1 MNVNK
6 LFSKFRI
13 GPRLIFLITVQA
25 IILIVIAFTAL
36 AGLTFASRSTDL
48 LNRNVSEGTRLSYL
62 ADTIQGE
69 LLATVH
75 RVNTGAMTWEEG
87 RQNLAFANQQFEQDW
102 RAYTSGLTPDE
113 AEFID
118 DVLAPGLAGVRSS
131 FVELDRLFRSEDR
144 TNLSLFVIND
154 LDELVQPFLNA
165 LLASSAERQL
175 ASEKT
180 FEESLRSNNTF
191 LYASLAVIVVGIVL
205 AGIIGYLI
213 YRSIVDPIERISGTV
228 HSVSEGDYGVRTGL
242 TGDDEF
248 ARLGAA
254 LDELLQDK
262 VTTLVDA
269 EEENERLNDSVLRL
283 LEAVARLSER
293 DLTVTVPVSA
303 DVTGPVA
310 DAINQM
316 AEETGR
322 VLTRVSRIASQVGA
336 SCATVNKKAEI
347 VNATAHAQKSE
358 VERTANELAQA
369 SSALVNI
376 ARVARE
382 CNETA
387 KVTTETTQTAMAT
400 VTGTLDSMNE
410 IRDAIQ
416 ETGKRIKR
424 LGERSQEITAIVDII
439 NTIAERTHVLAL
451 NAGMQAAAAG
461 EAGRGF
467 AVVADEVQRL
477 AESSREATAQ
487 IASLVKNIQVD
498 TNDTIVT
505 MDRTISQVVAGTRM
519 AESAGQQMVESQK
532 TTASLVRSVG
542 EIAASSEQ
550 QARISNELRERASSM
565 LSQTQE
571 TSQELLE
578 QLTQTKNLVQY
589 ARMLVQ
595 SVRVFKLPTQA
606 RT

>member
-1 MNVNK
+1 MNK

-25 IILIVIAFTAL
+25 IILLIIGFTAL
-36 AGLTFASRSTDL
+36 AGLTFASQSTDL
-48 LNRNVSEGTRLSYL
+48 LNRNVTEGTRLSYL

-75 RVNTGAMTWEEG
+75 RVNTGAMTWGEG
-87 RQNLAFANQQFEQDW
+87 RQALEFANRQFEEDW
-102 RAYTSGLTPDE
+102 KTYTAGLTPDE

-118 DVLAPGLAGVRSS
+118 DVLAPGLVGVRSA
-131 FVELDRLFRSEDR
+131 FVELERLFRNEDR

-165 LLASSAERQL
+165 LLASSSERQL
-175 ASEKT
+175 ASEQT
-180 FEESLRSNNTF
+180 FAESLKSNNVF
-191 LYASLAVIVVGIVL
+191 LYASLAVIIVGVVL
-205 AGIIGYLI
+205 AGVIGYLI

-228 HSVSEGDYGVRTGL
+228 HSVAEGDYGVRTGL
-242 TGDDEF
+242 SGSDEF

-269 EEENERLNDSVLRL
+269 EEENERLNESVLRL

-347 VNATAHAQKSE
+347 VNATAHAQKAE
-358 VERTANELAQA
+358 VERTAGELANA
-369 SSALVNI
+369 SNTLVNI
-376 ARVARE
+376 AKVARD

-387 KVTTETTQTAMAT
+387 QLTTETTQTAMAT
-400 VTGTLDSMNE
+400 VTGTLESMNE
-410 IRDAIQ
+410 IREAIQ

-505 MDRTISQVVAGTRM
+505 MDRTISQVVAGSRM
-519 AESAGQQMVESQK
+519 AESAGQQMVASQK
-532 TTASLVRSVG
+532 TTASLVKSVG

-550 QARISNELRERASSM
+550 QARISNELRARASGM

-571 TSQELLE
+571 TSQELVE

-595 SVRVFKLPTQA
+595 SVRVFKLPTEA
-606 RT
+606 RS

>member
-1 MNVNK
+1 MNK

-25 IILIVIAFTAL
+25 IILLIIGFTAL
-36 AGLTFASRSTDL
+36 AGLTYASRSTDL
-48 LNRNVSEGTRLSYL
+48 LNRNVTEGTRLSYL
-62 ADTIQGE
+62 ADTIQGD
-69 LLATVH
+69 LLATVN
-75 RVNTGAMTWEEG
+75 RVSTGALTWEEG
-87 RQNLAFANQQFEQDW
+87 RQNLEYANQQFEEDW
-102 RAYTSGLTPDE
+102 RTYTSSLTPDE

-118 DVLAPGLAGVRSS
+118 DVLAPGLAGVRSA
-131 FVELDRLFRSEDR
+131 FVELQRLFKTENR
-144 TNLSLFVIND
+144 TNLSLFVLND
-154 LDELVQPFLNA
+154 LDQLVNPFLNA
-165 LLASSAERQL
+165 LLASSSERQL
-175 ASEKT
+175 ASQKT
-180 FEESLRSNNTF
+180 FAESLKSNNTF
-191 LYASLAVIVVGIVL
+191 LYASLAVIVIGVIL
-205 AGIIGYLI
+205 AGVIGYLI
-213 YRSIVDPIERISGTV
+213 YRSIVEPIERISDTV
-228 HSVSEGDYGVRTGL
+228 HSVAEGDYGVRTGL
-242 TGDDEF
+242 NGSDEF

-269 EEENERLNDSVLRL
+269 EEENERLNESVLRL

-347 VNATAHAQKSE
+347 VNATANAQKAE
-358 VERTANELAQA
+358 VERTANELAGA
-369 SSALVNI
+369 SNTLVNI
-376 ARVARE
+376 AKVARA
-382 CNETA
+382 CNESA
-387 KVTTETTQTAMAT
+387 QLTTETTQTAMAT
-400 VTGTLDSMNE
+400 VTGTLESMNE
-410 IRDAIQ
+410 IREAIQ

-505 MDRTISQVVAGTRM
+505 MDRTISQVVAGSRM
-519 AESAGQQMVESQK
+519 AESAGQQMIASQK

-571 TSQELLE
+571 TSKELME

-595 SVRVFKLPTQA
+595 SVRVFKLPTEA
-606 RT
+606 RN

>member
-1 MNVNK
+1 VNK

-25 IILIVIAFTAL
+25 IILLIIGFTAL
-36 AGLTFASRSTDL
+36 AGLTYASRSTDL
-48 LNRNVSEGTRLSYL
+48 LNRNVTEGTRLSYL

-69 LLATVH
+69 LLATVN
-75 RVNTGAMTWEEG
+75 RVNTGAMIWEEG
-87 RQNLAFANQQFEQDW
+87 RQNLAFANQQFEDDW
-102 RAYTSGLTPDE
+102 RTYTAALTPDE
-113 AEFID
+113 TEFIN
-118 DVLAPGLAGVRSS
+118 DVLAPGLAGVRSA
-131 FVELDRLFRSEDR
+131 FVELERLLRSENR

-165 LLASSAERQL
+165 LLASSSERQL
-175 ASEKT
+175 ASEET
-180 FEESLRSNNTF
+180 FAESLKSNNTF
-191 LYASLAVIVVGIVL
+191 LYASLAVIVFGVIM
-205 AGIIGYLI
+205 AGLIGYLI
-213 YRSIVDPIERISGTV
+213 YRSIVDPIERISNTV

-242 TGDDEF
+242 SGSDEF
-248 ARLGAA
+248 ARLGTA

-269 EEENERLNDSVLRL
+269 EEENERLNESVLRL

-347 VNATAHAQKSE
+347 VNATAHAQKTE
-358 VERTANELAQA
+358 VERTASELADA
-369 SSALVNI
+369 SNTLVNI
-376 ARVARE
+376 AKVARS
-382 CNETA
+382 CNESA
-387 KVTTETTQTAMAT
+387 QLTTETTQTAMST
-400 VTGTLDSMNE
+400 VTGTLESMNE
-410 IRDAIQ
+410 IREAIQ

-505 MDRTISQVVAGTRM
+505 MDRTISQVVAGSRM
-519 AESAGQQMVESQK
+519 AESAGQQMIASQK
-532 TTASLVRSVG
+532 NTANLVRSVG

-550 QARISNELRERASSM
+550 QARISNELRQRASSM

-571 TSQELLE
+571 TSKELVE

-606 RT
+606 RG

>member
-1 MNVNK
+1 MNK

-25 IILIVIAFTAL
+25 IILLVIGFTAL

-48 LNRNVSEGTRLSYL
+48 LNQNVTEGTRLSYL
-62 ADTIQGE
+62 ADTIQSE

-75 RVNTGAMTWEEG
+75 RVNTGAMIWDEG
-87 RQNLAFANQQFEQDW
+87 RQNLAFANQQFEDDW
-102 RAYTSGLTPDE
+102 KTYTAALSPDE
-113 AEFID
+113 AEFIE
-118 DVLAPGLAGVRSS
+118 DVLTPGLIGVRSS
-131 FVELDRLFRSEDR
+131 FVELDRLFRSENR

-165 LLASSAERQL
+165 LLASSSERQL
-175 ASEKT
+175 ASEQT
-180 FEESLRSNNTF
+180 FAESLRTNNAF
-191 LYASLAVIVVGIVL
+191 LYASLAVIVIGVAL
-205 AGIIGYLI
+205 AGVIGYLI
-213 YRSIVDPIERISGTV
+213 YRSIVDPIARISDTV
-228 HSVSEGDYGVRTGL
+228 HSVSEGDFGVRTGL
-242 TGDDEF
+242 TGSDEF
-248 ARLGAA
+248 AHLGMA

-269 EEENERLNDSVLRL
+269 EEENERLNESVLRL

-347 VNATAHAQKSE
+347 VNATAQAQHIE
-358 VERTANELAQA
+358 VERTASELAGA
-369 SSALVNI
+369 SNALVNI
-376 ARVARE
+376 AKVARA
-382 CNETA
+382 CNESA
-387 KVTTETTQTAMAT
+387 QLTTETTQSAMAT
-400 VTGTLDSMNE
+400 VTGTVESMNE
-410 IRDAIQ
+410 IREAIQ

-505 MDRTISQVVAGTRM
+505 MDRTISQVVAGSRM
-519 AESAGQQMVESQK
+519 AESAGQQMIASQK

-542 EIAASSEQ
+542 DIAASSEQ
-550 QARISNELRERASSM
+550 QARISNELRRRASSM
-565 LSQTQE
+565 LLQTQE
-571 TSQELLE
+571 TSKELVE

-595 SVRVFKLPTQA
+595 SVRVFKLPTEA
-606 RT
+606 RG

>member
-1 MNVNK
+1 MNK

-25 IILIVIAFTAL
+25 IILLIIGFTAL
-36 AGLTFASRSTDL
+36 AGLTYASRSTDL
-48 LNRNVSEGTRLSYL
+48 LNRNVKEGTRLSYM
-62 ADTIQGE
+62 ADTIQGD
-69 LLATVH
+69 LLGTVN
-75 RVNTGAMTWEEG
+75 RVSTGALTWEEG
-87 RQNLAFANQQFEQDW
+87 RQNLAFANQQFEEDW
-102 RAYTSGLTPDE
+102 KTYTASLTADE
-113 AEFID
+113 AEFIE
-118 DVLAPGLAGVRSS
+118 DVLAPGLTGVRSA
-131 FVELDRLFRSEDR
+131 FVELERLFRNENR

-154 LDELVQPFLNA
+154 LEELVNPFLNA

-175 ASEKT
+175 ASEAT
-180 FEESLRSNNTF
+180 FAESLKSNNTF
-191 LYASLAVIVVGIVL
+191 LYASLAVIVIGVIL
-205 AGIIGYLI
+205 AGVIGYLI
-213 YRSIVDPIERISGTV
+213 YRSIVDPIEQISSTV
-228 HSVSEGDYGVRTGL
+228 HSVTEGDYGVRTGL
-242 TGDDEF
+242 SGSDEF

-269 EEENERLNDSVLRL
+269 EEENERLNESVLRL

-347 VNATAHAQKSE
+347 VNATAHAQKTE
-358 VERTANELAQA
+358 VERTANELAGA
-369 SSALVNI
+369 SNTLLNI
-376 ARVARE
+376 AKVARA
-382 CNETA
+382 CNESA
-387 KVTTETTQTAMAT
+387 QLTTETTQTAMST
-400 VTGTLDSMNE
+400 VTGTLESMNQ
-410 IRDAIQ
+410 IREAIQ

-505 MDRTISQVVAGTRM
+505 MDRTISQVVAGSRM
-519 AESAGQQMVESQK
+519 AESAGQQMIASQK

-571 TSQELLE
+571 TSKELME

-595 SVRVFKLPTQA
+595 SVRVFKLPTEA
-606 RT
+606 RN

>member
-1 MNVNK
+1 MNK
-6 LFSKFRI
+6 LFSKLRI

-25 IILIVIAFTAL
+25 IILLVIGFTAL

-48 LNRNVSEGTRLSYL
+48 LNRNVTEGTRLSYL
-62 ADTIQGE
+62 ADTIQGD
-69 LLATVH
+69 LLATVN
-75 RVNTGAMTWEEG
+75 RVSTGALTWEEG
-87 RQNLAFANQQFEQDW
+87 RQNLEFANQQFEEDW
-102 RAYTSGLTPDE
+102 RTYTASLTPDE
-113 AEFID
+113 TEFID
-118 DVLAPGLAGVRSS
+118 DVLAPGLAGVRSA
-131 FVELDRLFRSEDR
+131 FVELRRLFKTENR
-144 TNLSLFVIND
+144 TDLSLFVLND
-154 LDELVQPFLNA
+154 LDELVNPFLNA
-165 LLASSAERQL
+165 LLASSSERQL
-175 ASEKT
+175 ASQQT
-180 FEESLRSNNTF
+180 FAESLKSNNTF
-191 LYASLAVIVVGIVL
+191 LYASLAVIVIGVIL
-205 AGIIGYLI
+205 AGVIGYLI
-213 YRSIVDPIERISGTV
+213 YRSIVDPIERISDTV
-228 HSVSEGDYGVRTGL
+228 HSVAEGDYGVRTGL
-242 TGDDEF
+242 NGSDEF

-262 VTTLVDA
+262 VTSLVDA
-269 EEENERLNDSVLRL
+269 EEENERLNESVLRL

-347 VNATAHAQKSE
+347 VNATANAQKAE
-358 VERTANELAQA
+358 VERTANELAGA
-369 SSALVNI
+369 SNTLVNI
-376 ARVARE
+376 AKVARA
-382 CNETA
+382 CNESA
-387 KVTTETTQTAMAT
+387 QLTTETTQTAMAT
-400 VTGTLDSMNE
+400 VTGTLESMNE
-410 IRDAIQ
+410 IREAIQ

-505 MDRTISQVVAGTRM
+505 MDRTISQVVAGSRM
-519 AESAGQQMVESQK
+519 AESAGQQMIASQK

-571 TSQELLE
+571 TSKELME

-595 SVRVFKLPTQA
+595 SVRVFKLPTEA
-606 RT
+606 RN

>member
-1 MNVNK
+1 
-6 LFSKFRI
+6 
-13 GPRLIFLITVQA
+13 LIFLITVQA
-25 IILIVIAFTAL
+25 VILLIIGFTAL
-36 AGLTFASRSTDL
+36 AGLTYASRSTDL
-48 LNRNVSEGTRLSYL
+48 LNRNVTEGTRLSYL
-62 ADTIQGE
+62 AETIQGE
-69 LLATVH
+69 LLATVN
-75 RVNTGAMTWEEG
+75 RVNTGAMIWEEG
-87 RQNLAFANQQFEQDW
+87 RQNLAFANQQFEDDW
-102 RAYTSGLTPDE
+102 GTYTAALTPDE
-113 AEFID
+113 TEFIN
-118 DVLAPGLAGVRSS
+118 DVLAPGLAGVRSA
-131 FVELDRLFRSEDR
+131 FVELERLFRSENR

-165 LLASSAERQL
+165 LLASSSERQL

-180 FEESLRSNNTF
+180 FGESLKRNNTF
-191 LYASLAVIVVGIVL
+191 LYASLAVIVIGVIL
-205 AGIIGYLI
+205 AGLIGYLI
-213 YRSIVDPIERISGTV
+213 YRSIVDPIERISSTV
-228 HSVSEGDYGVRTGL
+228 HSVTEGDYGVRTGL
-242 TGDDEF
+242 SGSDEF

-269 EEENERLNDSVLRL
+269 EEENERLNESVLRL

-347 VNATAHAQKSE
+347 VNATAHAQTAE
-358 VERTANELAQA
+358 VERTASELADA
-369 SSALVNI
+369 SNTLVNI
-376 ARVARE
+376 AKVARS
-382 CNETA
+382 CNDSA
-387 KVTTETTQTAMAT
+387 QLTTETPQTAMST
-400 VTGTLDSMNE
+400 VPGPLESMNE
-410 IRDAIQ
+410 
-416 ETGKRIKR
+416 K
-424 LGERSQEITAIVDII
+424 EITAIVDII

-505 MDRTISQVVAGTRM
+505 MDRTISQVVAGSRM
-519 AESAGQQMVESQK
+519 AESAGQQMIASQK
-532 TTASLVRSVG
+532 NTATLVRSVG

-550 QARISNELRERASSM
+550 QARISNELKDRASSM

-571 TSQELLE
+571 TSKELVE

-595 SVRVFKLPTQA
+595 SVRVFKLPTEA
-606 RT
+606 RR

>member
-1 MNVNK
+1 VNK
-6 LFSKFRI
+6 LFSKLRI

-25 IILIVIAFTAL
+25 IILLTIGFTAL

-48 LNRNVSEGTRLSYL
+48 LNRYVTEGTRLSYL

-75 RVNTGAMTWEEG
+75 RVNTGAMIWEEG
-87 RQNLAFANQQFEQDW
+87 RKNLAFANQQFEEDW
-102 RAYTSGLTPDE
+102 RTYTAALSPDE
-113 AEFID
+113 AEFIE

-131 FVELDRLFRSEDR
+131 FVELERLFRNENP
-144 TNLSLFVIND
+144 TNLSLFVING
-154 LDELVQPFLNA
+154 LDEFVQPFLNA
-165 LLASSAERQL
+165 LLASSSERQL
-175 ASEKT
+175 ASEQT
-180 FEESLRSNNTF
+180 FAESLKTNNLF
-191 LYASLAVIVVGIVL
+191 FYASLAVIVVGVIL
-205 AGIIGYLI
+205 AGVIGYLI
-213 YRSIVDPIERISGTV
+213 YRSIGDPIERISNTV
-228 HSVSEGDYGVRTGL
+228 HSVAEGDYGVRAGL
-242 TGDDEF
+242 TGSDEF
-248 ARLGAA
+248 ARLGTA

-262 VTTLVDA
+262 VTMLVDA
-269 EEENERLNDSVLRL
+269 EEENERLNESVLRL

-322 VLTRVSRIASQVGA
+322 VLRRVSRIASQVGA

-347 VNATAHAQKSE
+347 VNATAHAQQIEAEK
-358 VERTANELAQA
+358 TASELARA
-369 SSALVNI
+369 SNTLVNI
-376 ARVARE
+376 AKVARAS
-382 CNETA
+382 NEA
-387 KVTTETTQTAMAT
+387 AQLTTETTQSAMTT
-400 VTGTLDSMNE
+400 VTGTLESMNE
-410 IRDAIQ
+410 IREAIQ

-505 MDRTISQVVAGTRM
+505 MDRTISQVVAGSRM
-519 AESAGQQMVESQK
+519 AESAGQQMIASQK

-550 QARISNELRERASSM
+550 QARISNQLRERASSM

-571 TSQELLE
+571 TSKELVE

-595 SVRVFKLPTQA
+595 SVRVFKLPTEA
-606 RT
+606 RG

>member
-1 MNVNK
+1 
-6 LFSKFRI
+6 LLTI
-13 GPRLIFLITVQA
+13 G
-25 IILIVIAFTAL
+25 FTAL

-48 LNRNVSEGTRLSYL
+48 LNQNVVEGTRLSYL
-62 ADTIQGE
+62 AGTIQSE
-69 LLATVH
+69 LLATVN
-75 RVNTGAMTWEEG
+75 RVSTGALTWEEG
-87 RQNLAFANQQFEQDW
+87 RENLALARKQFEEDW
-102 RAYTSGLTPDE
+102 RTYTASLTPDE

-118 DVLAPGLAGVRSS
+118 DVLAPGLSGVRSA
-131 FVELDRLFRSEDR
+131 FIELERLFRTEDR

-154 LDELVQPFLNA
+154 LEELVDPFLNA
-165 LLASSAERQL
+165 LLASSSERQL
-175 ASEKT
+175 ASART
-180 FEESLRSNNTF
+180 FAESLKNNYMF
-191 LYASLAVIVVGIVL
+191 LYASLAVIVIGVIL
-205 AGIIGYLI
+205 AAVIGYMI
-213 YRSIVDPIERISGTV
+213 YRSIVDPIERISDTV
-228 HSVSEGDYGVRTGL
+228 HSVTEGDYGVRTGL
-242 TGDDEF
+242 TGSDEF
-248 ARLGAA
+248 ARLGVA

-269 EEENERLNDSVLRL
+269 EQENERLNESVLRL

-347 VNATAHAQKSE
+347 VNATAHAQQAE
-358 VERTANELAQA
+358 VERTASELAGA
-369 SSALVNI
+369 SNTLVNI
-376 ARVARE
+376 ARVARA
-382 CNETA
+382 CNDSA
-387 KVTTETTQTAMAT
+387 KLTTETTQTAMAT
-400 VTGTLDSMNE
+400 VTGTLESMNQ
-410 IRDAIQ
+410 IREAIQ

-487 IASLVKNIQVD
+487 IGSLVKNIQVD

-505 MDRTISQVVAGTRM
+505 MDRTISQVVAGSRM
-519 AESAGQQMVESQK
+519 AESAGQQMIASQK

-542 EIAASSEQ
+542 EIAASTEQ
-550 QARISNELRERASSM
+550 QARISNELRERARGM
-565 LSQTQE
+565 LTQTQE
-571 TSQELLE
+571 TSKELME
-578 QLTQTKNLVQY
+578 QLSQTKNLVQY

-595 SVRVFKLPTQA
+595 SVRVFKLPTAA
-606 RT
+606 RN

>member
-1 MNVNK
+1 MNK
-6 LFSKFRI
+6 LFSKLRI

-25 IILIVIAFTAL
+25 IILLTIGFTAL

-48 LNRNVSEGTRLSYL
+48 LNRYVTEGTRLSYL

-75 RVNTGAMTWEEG
+75 RVNTGAMIWEEG
-87 RQNLAFANQQFEQDW
+87 RKNLAFANQQFEEDW
-102 RAYTSGLTPDE
+102 RTYTAALSPDE
-113 AEFID
+113 AEFIE

-131 FVELDRLFRSEDR
+131 FVELERLFRNENP
-144 TNLSLFVIND
+144 TNLSLFVING
-154 LDELVQPFLNA
+154 LDEFVQPFLNA
-165 LLASSAERQL
+165 LLASSSERQL
-175 ASEKT
+175 ASEQT
-180 FEESLRSNNTF
+180 FAESLKTNNLF
-191 LYASLAVIVVGIVL
+191 FYASLAVIVVGVIL
-205 AGIIGYLI
+205 AGVIGYLI
-213 YRSIVDPIERISGTV
+213 YRSIVDPIERISNTV
-228 HSVSEGDYGVRTGL
+228 HSVAEGDYGVRAGL
-242 TGDDEF
+242 TGSDEF
-248 ARLGAA
+248 ARLGTA

-262 VTTLVDA
+262 VTMLVDA
-269 EEENERLNDSVLRL
+269 EEENERLNESILRL

-322 VLTRVSRIASQVGA
+322 VLRRVSRIASQVGA

-347 VNATAHAQKSE
+347 VNATAHAQQIEAEK
-358 VERTANELAQA
+358 TASELARA
-369 SSALVNI
+369 SNTLVNI
-376 ARVARE
+376 AKVARAS
-382 CNETA
+382 NEA
-387 KVTTETTQTAMAT
+387 AQLTTETTQSAMTT
-400 VTGTLDSMNE
+400 VTGTLESMNE
-410 IRDAIQ
+410 IREAIQ

-505 MDRTISQVVAGTRM
+505 MDRTISQVVAGSRM
-519 AESAGQQMVESQK
+519 AESAGQQMIASQK

-550 QARISNELRERASSM
+550 QARISNQLRERASSM

-571 TSQELLE
+571 TSKELVE

-595 SVRVFKLPTQA
+595 SVRVFKLPTEA
-606 RT
+606 RG

>member
-1 MNVNK
+1 VNK
-6 LFSKFRI
+6 LFSRFRI

-25 IILIVIAFTAL
+25 IILLAIGFTAL

-48 LNRNVSEGTRLSYL
+48 LNRNVTEGTRLSYL

-75 RVNTGAMTWEEG
+75 RVNTGAMIWEEG
-87 RQNLAFANQQFEQDW
+87 RLNLAFANQQFEDDW
-102 RAYTSGLTPDE
+102 RTYTAALSPDE
-113 AEFID
+113 AEFIE
-118 DVLAPGLAGVRSS
+118 DVLAPGLTGVRSS

-165 LLASSAERQL
+165 LLASSSERQL
-175 ASEKT
+175 ASEQT
-180 FEESLRSNNTF
+180 FAESLKTNNMF
-191 LYASLAVIVVGIVL
+191 LYASLAVIVIGVVL
-205 AGIIGYLI
+205 ASVIGYLI
-213 YRSIVDPIERISGTV
+213 YRSIVDPIARISDTV
-228 HSVSEGDYGVRTGL
+228 HSVAEGDYGVRTGL
-242 TGDDEF
+242 TGSDEF
-248 ARLGAA
+248 ARLGMA

-262 VTTLVDA
+262 VTTLVEA
-269 EEENERLNDSVLRL
+269 EEENERLNESVLRL

-347 VNATAHAQKSE
+347 VNATAQAQQIE
-358 VERTANELAQA
+358 VERTASELAGA
-369 SSALVNI
+369 SNALVNI
-376 ARVARE
+376 AKVARA
-382 CNETA
+382 CNESA
-387 KVTTETTQTAMAT
+387 QLTTETTRSAMAT
-400 VTGTLDSMNE
+400 VNGTVQSMNE
-410 IRDAIQ
+410 IREAIQ

-439 NTIAERTHVLAL
+439 NSIAERTHVLAL

-505 MDRTISQVVAGTRM
+505 MDRTISQVVAGSRM
-519 AESAGQQMVESQK
+519 AESAGQQMIASQK

-550 QARISNELRERASSM
+550 QARISNELRQRASSM
-565 LSQTQE
+565 LLQTQE
-571 TSQELLE
+571 TSKELVE

-595 SVRVFKLPTQA
+595 SVRVFKLPTEA
-606 RT
+606 RR

>member
-1 MNVNK
+1 VNK
-6 LFSKFRI
+6 LFSRFRI
-13 GPRLIFLITVQA
+13 GPRLIFLITIQA
-25 IILIVIAFTAL
+25 VILLSIGFTAL
-36 AGLTFASRSTDL
+36 AGLTFASRTTDL
-48 LNRNVSEGTRLSYL
+48 LNRNVTEGTRLSYL
-62 ADTIQGE
+62 AGTIQGD
-69 LLATVH
+69 LLATVN
-75 RVNTGAMTWEEG
+75 RVSTGAMIWEEG
-87 RQNLAFANQQFEQDW
+87 RQNLAIASDQFEADW
-102 RAYTSGLTPDE
+102 STYTSALTPDE

-118 DVLAPGLAGVRSS
+118 DVLAPGLAGVRSA
-131 FVELDRLFRSEDR
+131 FIELNRLFRSENR

-154 LDELVQPFLNA
+154 LDELVGPFLNA
-165 LLASSAERQL
+165 LLASSSERQL

-180 FEESLRSNNTF
+180 FAESLKNNNTF
-191 LYASLAVIVVGIVL
+191 LYASLAVIVIGVIL
-205 AGIIGYLI
+205 AAVIGYMI
-213 YRSIVDPIERISGTV
+213 YRSIVDPIERISSTV
-228 HSVSEGDYGVRTGL
+228 HSVTEGDYGVRTGL
-242 TGDDEF
+242 TGSDEF
-248 ARLGAA
+248 ARLGTA

-269 EEENERLNDSVLRL
+269 EEENERLNESVLRL

-347 VNATAHAQKSE
+347 VNATAQAQQVE
-358 VERTANELAQA
+358 VEKTASQLAGA
-369 SSALVNI
+369 SNTLLNI
-376 ARVARE
+376 AKVARA
-382 CNETA
+382 CNDSA
-387 KVTTETTQTAMAT
+387 QLTTETTQAAMST
-400 VTGTLDSMNE
+400 VNGTLTSMNE
-410 IRDAIQ
+410 IREAIQ

-505 MDRTISQVVAGTRM
+505 MDRTISQVVEGSRM
-519 AESAGQQMVESQK
+519 AESAGHQMIASQK

-550 QARISNELRERASSM
+550 QARISNELRQRANGM

-571 TSQELLE
+571 TSKELVE

-595 SVRVFKLPTQA
+595 SVRVFKLPTEA
-606 RT
+606 KS

>member
-1 MNVNK
+1 MNK

-25 IILIVIAFTAL
+25 IILLIIGFTAL
-36 AGLTFASRSTDL
+36 AGLTYASRSTDL
-48 LNRNVSEGTRLSYL
+48 LNRNVTEGTRLSYL
-62 ADTIQGE
+62 ADTIQGD
-69 LLATVH
+69 LLATVN
-75 RVNTGAMTWEEG
+75 RVSTGALTWEEG
-87 RQNLAFANQQFEQDW
+87 RQNLEYANQQFEEDW
-102 RAYTSGLTPDE
+102 RTYTSSLTPDE

-118 DVLAPGLAGVRSS
+118 DVLAPGLAGVRSA
-131 FVELDRLFRSEDR
+131 FVELQRLFKTENR
-144 TNLSLFVIND
+144 TNLSLFVLND
-154 LDELVQPFLNA
+154 LDQLVNPFLNA
-165 LLASSAERQL
+165 LLASSSERQL
-175 ASEKT
+175 ASQKT
-180 FEESLRSNNTF
+180 FAESLKSNNTF
-191 LYASLAVIVVGIVL
+191 LYASLAVIVIGVIL
-205 AGIIGYLI
+205 AGVIGYLI
-213 YRSIVDPIERISGTV
+213 YRSIVEPIERISDTV
-228 HSVSEGDYGVRTGL
+228 HSVAEGDYGVRTGL
-242 TGDDEF
+242 NGSDEF

-269 EEENERLNDSVLRL
+269 EEENERLNESVLRL

-347 VNATAHAQKSE
+347 VNATANAQKAE
-358 VERTANELAQA
+358 VERTANELAGA
-369 SSALVNI
+369 SNTLINI
-376 ARVARE
+376 AKVARA
-382 CNETA
+382 CNESA
-387 KVTTETTQTAMAT
+387 QLTTETTQTAMAT
-400 VTGTLDSMNE
+400 VTGTLESMNE
-410 IRDAIQ
+410 IREAIQ

-505 MDRTISQVVAGTRM
+505 MDRTISQVVAGSRM
-519 AESAGQQMVESQK
+519 AESAGQQMIASQK

-571 TSQELLE
+571 TSKELME

-595 SVRVFKLPTQA
+595 SVRVFKLPTEA
-606 RT
+606 RN

>member
-1 MNVNK
+1 MNK

-25 IILIVIAFTAL
+25 IILLIIGFTAL

-48 LNRNVSEGTRLSYL
+48 LNRNVTEGTRLSYL
-62 ADTIQGE
+62 ADTIQGD
-69 LLATVH
+69 LLGTVN
-75 RVNTGAMTWEEG
+75 RVSTGALTWEEG
-87 RQNLAFANQQFEQDW
+87 RENLAYANQQFEEDW
-102 RAYTSGLTPDE
+102 KVYTSSLTADE
-113 AEFID
+113 AEFIE
-118 DVLAPGLAGVRSS
+118 DVLAPGLTGVRSA
-131 FVELDRLFRSEDR
+131 FVELERLFRSENR

-154 LDELVQPFLNA
+154 MEELVNPFLNA
-165 LLASSAERQL
+165 LLASSSERQL
-175 ASEKT
+175 ASEAT
-180 FEESLRSNNTF
+180 FAESLKSNNTF
-191 LYASLAVIVVGIVL
+191 LYASLAVIVIGVIL
-205 AGIIGYLI
+205 ASVIGYLI
-213 YRSIVDPIERISGTV
+213 YRSIVDPIDRISSTV
-228 HSVSEGDYGVRTGL
+228 HSVTEGDYGVRTGL
-242 TGDDEF
+242 TGSDEF

-269 EEENERLNDSVLRL
+269 EEENERLNESVLRL

-347 VNATAHAQKSE
+347 VNATAHAQKTE
-358 VERTANELAQA
+358 VERTANELAGA
-369 SSALVNI
+369 SNTLLNI
-376 ARVARE
+376 AKVARA
-382 CNETA
+382 CNDSA
-387 KVTTETTQTAMAT
+387 QLTTETTQTAMST
-400 VTGTLDSMNE
+400 VTGTLESMNE
-410 IRDAIQ
+410 IREAIQ

-505 MDRTISQVVAGTRM
+505 MDRTISQVVAGSRM
-519 AESAGQQMVESQK
+519 AESAGQQMIASQK

-571 TSQELLE
+571 TSKELME

-606 RT
+606 RN

>member
-1 MNVNK
+1 MNK

-25 IILIVIAFTAL
+25 IILLIIGFTAL
-36 AGLTFASRSTDL
+36 AGLTYASRSTDL
-48 LNRNVSEGTRLSYL
+48 LNRNVTEGTRLSYL

-69 LLATVH
+69 LLATVN

-87 RQNLAFANQQFEQDW
+87 RQNLAFANQQFEEDW
-102 RAYTSGLTPDE
+102 RTYTASLTEDE
-113 AEFID
+113 AEFIN
-118 DVLAPGLAGVRSS
+118 DVLAPGLAGVRSA
-131 FVELDRLFRSEDR
+131 FVELERLFRSENR

-165 LLASSAERQL
+165 LLASSSERQL

-180 FEESLRSNNTF
+180 FDESLKSNNTF
-191 LYASLAVIVVGIVL
+191 LYASLTVIVVGVFL
-205 AGIIGYLI
+205 AGVIGYLI
-213 YRSIVDPIERISGTV
+213 YRSIVDPIERISSTV

-242 TGDDEF
+242 NGSDEF

-269 EEENERLNDSVLRL
+269 EEENERLNESVLRL

-358 VERTANELAQA
+358 VERTASELAGA
-369 SSALVNI
+369 SSALINI
-376 ARVARE
+376 AKVARS
-382 CNETA
+382 CNESA
-387 KVTTETTQTAMAT
+387 KLTTETTQTAMAT
-400 VTGTLDSMNE
+400 VTSTLESMNE
-410 IRDAIQ
+410 IREAIQ

-505 MDRTISQVVAGTRM
+505 MDRTISQVVAGSRM
-519 AESAGQQMVESQK
+519 AESAGQQMIASQK
-532 TTASLVRSVG
+532 NTANLVRSVG

-550 QARISNELRERASSM
+550 QARISNELRERAGSM
-565 LSQTQE
+565 LAQTQE
-571 TSQELLE
+571 TSKELVE

-595 SVRVFKLPTQA
+595 SVRVFKLPTEA
-606 RT
+606 RG

>member
-1 MNVNK
+1 MNK

-25 IILIVIAFTAL
+25 IILLVIGFTAL

-48 LNRNVSEGTRLSYL
+48 LNQNVTEGTRLSYL
-62 ADTIQGE
+62 ADTIQSE

-75 RVNTGAMTWEEG
+75 RVNTGAMIWDEG
-87 RQNLAFANQQFEQDW
+87 RQNLAFANQQFEDDW
-102 RAYTSGLTPDE
+102 KTYTAALSPDE

-118 DVLAPGLAGVRSS
+118 DVLTPGLIGVRSS
-131 FVELDRLFRSEDR
+131 FVELDRLFRSENR

-165 LLASSAERQL
+165 LLASSSERQL
-175 ASEKT
+175 ASEQT
-180 FEESLRSNNTF
+180 FAESLRTNNAF
-191 LYASLAVIVVGIVL
+191 LYASLAVIVIGVAL
-205 AGIIGYLI
+205 AGVIGYLI
-213 YRSIVDPIERISGTV
+213 YRSIVDPIARISDTV
-228 HSVSEGDYGVRTGL
+228 HSVSEGDFGVRTGL
-242 TGDDEF
+242 TGSDEF
-248 ARLGAA
+248 AHLGMA

-269 EEENERLNDSVLRL
+269 EEENERLNESVLRL

-347 VNATAHAQKSE
+347 VNATAQAQHIE
-358 VERTANELAQA
+358 VEKTASELAGA
-369 SSALVNI
+369 SNALVNI
-376 ARVARE
+376 AKVARA
-382 CNETA
+382 CNESA
-387 KVTTETTQTAMAT
+387 QLTTETTQSAMAT
-400 VTGTLDSMNE
+400 VTGTVESMNE
-410 IRDAIQ
+410 IREAIQ

-505 MDRTISQVVAGTRM
+505 MDRTISQVVAGSRM
-519 AESAGQQMVESQK
+519 AESAGQQMIASQK

-550 QARISNELRERASSM
+550 QARISNELRRRASSM
-565 LSQTQE
+565 MLQTQE
-571 TSQELLE
+571 TSKELVE

-606 RT
+606 RS

>member
-1 MNVNK
+1 MNK
-6 LFSKFRI
+6 LFSRFKI

-25 IILIVIAFTAL
+25 IILLIIAFTAL

-48 LNRNVSEGTRLSYL
+48 LNQNVSEGTRLSYL

-75 RVNTGAMTWEEG
+75 RVNTGALTWEEG
-87 RQNLAFANQQFEQDW
+87 RQSLDFASQQFEDDW
-102 RAYTSGLTPDE
+102 QAYTSGLTADE

-118 DVLAPGLAGVRSS
+118 DVLSPGLAGVRSA
-131 FVELDRLFRSEDR
+131 FVELDRLFRAEDR

-154 LDELVQPFLNA
+154 LDGLVQPFLNA

-175 ASEKT
+175 ASEQT

-191 LYASLAVIVVGIVL
+191 LYASLAVIIIGIIL
-205 AGIIGYLI
+205 AGVIGYLI

-262 VTTLVDA
+262 VTSLVDA
-269 EEENERLNDSVLRL
+269 EEENERLNESVLRL

-369 SSALVNI
+369 SSTLVNI
-376 ARVARE
+376 AKVARE

-387 KVTTETTQTAMAT
+387 KLTTETTQTAMAT
-400 VTGTLDSMNE
+400 VTGTLESMNE

-519 AESAGQQMVESQK
+519 AESAGHQMVESQK
-532 TTASLVRSVG
+532 TTASLVRSVAD
-542 EIAASSEQ
+542 IAASSEQ

-565 LSQTQE
+565 MSQTQM

-595 SVRVFKLPTQA
+595 SVRVFKLPTGA

>member
-1 MNVNK
+1 
-6 LFSKFRI
+6 
-13 GPRLIFLITVQA
+13 LIFLITVQA
-25 IILIVIAFTAL
+25 IILLAIGFTAL

-48 LNRNVSEGTRLSYL
+48 LNRNVTEGTRLSYL

-75 RVNTGAMTWEEG
+75 RVNTGAMIWEEG
-87 RQNLAFANQQFEQDW
+87 RQNLAFANQQFEDDW
-102 RAYTSGLTPDE
+102 RTYTAALSPDE
-113 AEFID
+113 AEFIE
-118 DVLAPGLAGVRSS
+118 DVLAPGLTGVRSS
-131 FVELDRLFRSEDR
+131 FVELDRLFRSENR

-154 LDELVQPFLNA
+154 LDEFVQPFLNA
-165 LLASSAERQL
+165 LLASSSERQL
-175 ASEKT
+175 ASEQT
-180 FEESLRSNNTF
+180 FAESLKTNNMF
-191 LYASLAVIVVGIVL
+191 LYASLAVIVIGVVL
-205 AGIIGYLI
+205 AGVIGYLI
-213 YRSIVDPIERISGTV
+213 YRSIVDPIARISDTV
-228 HSVSEGDYGVRTGL
+228 HGVAEGDYGVRTGL
-242 TGDDEF
+242 TGSDEF
-248 ARLGAA
+248 ARLGMA

-269 EEENERLNDSVLRL
+269 EEENERLNQSVLRL

-322 VLTRVSRIASQVGA
+322 VLMRVSRIASQVGA

-347 VNATAHAQKSE
+347 VNATAQAQQIE
-358 VERTANELAQA
+358 VERTASELAGA
-369 SSALVNI
+369 SNALVNI
-376 ARVARE
+376 AKVARA
-382 CNETA
+382 CNDSA
-387 KVTTETTQTAMAT
+387 QLTTETTRSAMTT
-400 VTGTLDSMNE
+400 VNGTLESMNE
-410 IRDAIQ
+410 IREAIQ

-424 LGERSQEITAIVDII
+424 LGERSQEITAVVDII

-505 MDRTISQVVAGTRM
+505 MDRTISQVVAGSRM
-519 AESAGQQMVESQK
+519 AESAGQQMVASQK

-550 QARISNELRERASSM
+550 QARISNELRQRASSM
-565 LSQTQE
+565 LLRTQE
-571 TSQELLE
+571 TSKELVE

-595 SVRVFKLPTQA
+595 SVRVFKLPTEA
-606 RT
+606 RG

>member
-1 MNVNK
+1 MNK
-6 LFSKFRI
+6 LFSRFRI

-25 IILIVIAFTAL
+25 FILLSIGFTAL

-48 LNRNVSEGTRLSYL
+48 LNRNVTEGTRLSYL

-75 RVNTGAMTWEEG
+75 RVSTGALIWEEG
-87 RQNLAFANQQFEQDW
+87 RQNLAFANQQFEEDW
-102 RAYTSGLTPDE
+102 STYTSALTPDE

-118 DVLAPGLAGVRSS
+118 DVLAPGLSGVRSA
-131 FVELDRLFRSEDR
+131 FLELERLFRSENR

-154 LDELVQPFLNA
+154 LDELVNPFLNA
-165 LLASSAERQL
+165 LLASSSERQL
-175 ASEKT
+175 ASERT
-180 FEESLRSNNTF
+180 FAESLKSNNIF
-191 LYASLAVIVVGIVL
+191 LYASLAVIVIGVIL
-205 AGIIGYLI
+205 AGVIGYLI
-213 YRSIVDPIERISGTV
+213 YRSIADPIERISSTV
-228 HSVSEGDYGVRTGL
+228 HSVTEGDYGVRTGL
-242 TGDDEF
+242 TGSDEF
-248 ARLGAA
+248 ARLGTA

-269 EEENERLNDSVLRL
+269 EEENERLNESVLRL

-347 VNATAHAQKSE
+347 VNATAHAQQVE
-358 VERTANELAQA
+358 VERTASQLAGA
-369 SSALVNI
+369 SNTLLNI
-376 ARVARE
+376 AKVARA
-382 CNETA
+382 CNDSA
-387 KVTTETTQTAMAT
+387 RLTTETTQTAMST
-400 VTGTLDSMNE
+400 VTGTLTSMNE
-410 IRDAIQ
+410 IREAIQ

-505 MDRTISQVVAGTRM
+505 MDRTISQVVAGSRM
-519 AESAGQQMVESQK
+519 AESAGQQMIASQK

-550 QARISNELRERASSM
+550 QARISNELRERASGM
-565 LSQTQE
+565 VSQTQE
-571 TSQELLE
+571 TSKELVE

-595 SVRVFKLPTQA
+595 SVRVFKLPTAA
-606 RT
+606 RS

>member
-1 MNVNK
+1 
-6 LFSKFRI
+6 
-13 GPRLIFLITVQA
+13 LIFLITVQA
-25 IILIVIAFTAL
+25 IILLAIGFTAL

-48 LNRNVSEGTRLSYL
+48 LNRNVTEGTRLSYL

-75 RVNTGAMTWEEG
+75 RVNTGAMIWEEG
-87 RQNLAFANQQFEQDW
+87 RQNLAFANQQFEDDW
-102 RAYTSGLTPDE
+102 RTYTAALSLDE
-113 AEFID
+113 AEFIE
-118 DVLAPGLAGVRSS
+118 DVLAPGLTGVRSS
-131 FVELDRLFRSEDR
+131 FVELDRLFRSQNR

-165 LLASSAERQL
+165 LLASSSERQL
-175 ASEKT
+175 ASEQT
-180 FEESLRSNNTF
+180 FAESLKINNMF
-191 LYASLAVIVVGIVL
+191 LYASLAVIVFGVVL
-205 AGIIGYLI
+205 AGVIGYLI
-213 YRSIVDPIERISGTV
+213 YRSIVDPIARISDTV
-228 HSVSEGDYGVRTGL
+228 HSVAEGDYGVRTGL
-242 TGDDEF
+242 TGSDEF
-248 ARLGAA
+248 ARLGMA

-269 EEENERLNDSVLRL
+269 EAENERLNESVLRL

-322 VLTRVSRIASQVGA
+322 VLIRVSRIASQVGA

-347 VNATAHAQKSE
+347 VNATAQAQQIE
-358 VERTANELAQA
+358 VERTASELAGA
-369 SSALVNI
+369 SNALVNI
-376 ARVARE
+376 AKVARA
-382 CNETA
+382 CNDSA
-387 KVTTETTQTAMAT
+387 QLTTETTRSAMAT
-400 VTGTLDSMNE
+400 VNGTLESMNE
-410 IRDAIQ
+410 IREAIQ

-424 LGERSQEITAIVDII
+424 LGERSQEITAVVDII

-505 MDRTISQVVAGTRM
+505 MDRTISQVVAGSRM
-519 AESAGQQMVESQK
+519 AESAGQQMVASQK

-550 QARISNELRERASSM
+550 QARISNELRQRASSM
-565 LSQTQE
+565 LLRTQE
-571 TSQELLE
+571 TSKELVE

-595 SVRVFKLPTQA
+595 SVRVFKLPTEA
-606 RT
+606 RG

>member
-1 MNVNK
+1 VNK
-6 LFSKFRI
+6 LFSRFRI

-25 IILIVIAFTAL
+25 IILLTIGFTAL

-48 LNRNVSEGTRLSYL
+48 LNRNVTEGTRLSYL

-69 LLATVH
+69 LLATVN
-75 RVNTGAMTWEEG
+75 RVNTGALIWEDG
-87 RQNLAFANQQFEQDW
+87 RRNLAFANQQFEEDW
-102 RAYTSGLTPDE
+102 RTYTAALTPDE
-113 AEFID
+113 AEFIE
-118 DVLAPGLAGVRSS
+118 DVLAPGLTGVRSA
-131 FVELDRLFRSEDR
+131 FVELERLLKNEDR
-144 TNLSLFVIND
+144 TNLTLFVIND

-165 LLASSAERQL
+165 LLASSSERQL

-180 FEESLRSNNTF
+180 FGESLRSNNTF
-191 LYASLAVIVVGIVL
+191 LYASLAVIVIGVIL
-205 AGIIGYLI
+205 AGVIGYSI
-213 YRSIVDPIERISGTV
+213 YRSIVDPIERISSTV
-228 HSVSEGDYGVRTGL
+228 HSVAQGDYGVRTGL
-242 TGDDEF
+242 TGSDEF
-248 ARLGAA
+248 ARLGTA

-269 EEENERLNDSVLRL
+269 EAENERLNESVLRL

-322 VLTRVSRIASQVGA
+322 VLIRVSRIASQVGA

-347 VNATAHAQKSE
+347 VNATAHAQKVE
-358 VERTANELAQA
+358 VERTAGELAKA
-369 SSALVNI
+369 SNTLVNI
-376 ARVARE
+376 AKLARD
-382 CNETA
+382 CNEA
-387 KVTTETTQTAMAT
+387 AQLTTDSTQTAMAT
-400 VTGTLDSMNE
+400 VTGTLEGMNE
-410 IRDAIQ
+410 IREAIQ

-505 MDRTISQVVAGTRM
+505 MDRTISQVVEGSRM
-519 AESAGQQMVESQK
+519 AESAGHQMVASQK
-532 TTASLVRSVG
+532 TTASLVHSVG

-571 TSQELLE
+571 TSKELME

-595 SVRVFKLPTQA
+595 SVRVFKLPTEA
-606 RT
+606 RG

>member
-1 MNVNK
+1 MNK

-25 IILIVIAFTAL
+25 IILLVIGFTAL
-36 AGLTFASRSTDL
+36 AGLTYASRSTDL
-48 LNRNVSEGTRLSYL
+48 LNRNVTEGTRLSYL
-62 ADTIQGE
+62 ADTIQGD
-69 LLATVH
+69 LLATVN
-75 RVNTGAMTWEEG
+75 RVSTGALTWEEG
-87 RQNLAFANQQFEQDW
+87 RQNLEYANQQFEEDW
-102 RAYTSGLTPDE
+102 RTYTASLTPDE
-113 AEFID
+113 TEFID
-118 DVLAPGLAGVRSS
+118 DVLAPGLAGVRSA
-131 FVELDRLFRSEDR
+131 FVELQRLFKTENR
-144 TNLSLFVIND
+144 TNLSLFVLND
-154 LDELVQPFLNA
+154 LDQLVNPFLNA
-165 LLASSAERQL
+165 LLASSSERQL
-175 ASEKT
+175 ASQQT
-180 FEESLRSNNTF
+180 FAESLKSNNTF
-191 LYASLAVIVVGIVL
+191 LYASLAVIVIGVIL
-205 AGIIGYLI
+205 ASVIGYLI
-213 YRSIVDPIERISGTV
+213 YRSIVEPIERISDTV
-228 HSVSEGDYGVRTGL
+228 HSVAEGDYGVRTGL
-242 TGDDEF
+242 NGSDEF

-269 EEENERLNDSVLRL
+269 EEENERLNESVLRL

-347 VNATAHAQKSE
+347 VNATANAQKAE
-358 VERTANELAQA
+358 VERTANELAGA
-369 SSALVNI
+369 SNTLVNI
-376 ARVARE
+376 AKVARA
-382 CNETA
+382 CNESA
-387 KVTTETTQTAMAT
+387 QLTTETTQTAMAT
-400 VTGTLDSMNE
+400 VTGTLESMNE
-410 IRDAIQ
+410 IREAIQ

-505 MDRTISQVVAGTRM
+505 MDRTISQVVAGSRM
-519 AESAGQQMVESQK
+519 AESAGQQMIASQK

-571 TSQELLE
+571 TSKELME

-595 SVRVFKLPTQA
+595 SVRVFKLPTEA
-606 RT
+606 RN

>member
-1 MNVNK
+1 MNK
-6 LFSKFRI
+6 LFSKFKI

-25 IILIVIAFTAL
+25 IILLIIAFTAL

-48 LNRNVSEGTRLSYL
+48 LNQNVSEGTRLSYL

-75 RVNTGAMTWEEG
+75 RVNTGALTWEEG
-87 RQNLAFANQQFEQDW
+87 RQNLEFASQQFEDDW
-102 RAYTSGLTPDE
+102 QAYTAGLTPDE

-118 DVLAPGLAGVRSS
+118 DVLAPGLSGVRSA
-131 FVELDRLFRSEDR
+131 FVELERLFRSEDR

-154 LDELVQPFLNA
+154 LDGLVQPFLNA

-191 LYASLAVIVVGIVL
+191 LYTSLAIIIVGIIL
-205 AGIIGYLI
+205 AGVIGYLI

-262 VTTLVDA
+262 VTSLVDA
-269 EEENERLNDSVLRL
+269 EEENERLNESVLRL

-358 VERTANELAQA
+358 VERTANQLAQA
-369 SSALVNI
+369 SNTLINI
-376 ARVARE
+376 AKVARQ
-382 CNETA
+382 CNDTA
-387 KVTTETTQTAMAT
+387 KLTTETTQTAMAT
-400 VTGTLDSMNE
+400 VTGTLESMNE

-519 AESAGQQMVESQK
+519 AESAGQQMVASQK
-532 TTASLVRSVG
+532 TTDSLVRSVAD
-542 EIAASSEQ
+542 IAASSEQ

-565 LSQTQE
+565 MSQTQA

>member
-1 MNVNK
+1 MNK

-25 IILIVIAFTAL
+25 IILLIIGFTAL

-48 LNRNVSEGTRLSYL
+48 LNRNVTEGTRLSYL
-62 ADTIQGE
+62 ADTIQGD
-69 LLATVH
+69 LLGTVN
-75 RVNTGAMTWEEG
+75 RVSTGALTWEEG
-87 RQNLAFANQQFEQDW
+87 RENLAYANQQFEEDW
-102 RAYTSGLTPDE
+102 KVYTSSLTADE
-113 AEFID
+113 AEFIE
-118 DVLAPGLAGVRSS
+118 DVLAPGLTGVRSA
-131 FVELDRLFRSEDR
+131 FVELERLFRSENR

-154 LDELVQPFLNA
+154 MEELVNPFLNA
-165 LLASSAERQL
+165 LLASSSERQL
-175 ASEKT
+175 ASEAT
-180 FEESLRSNNTF
+180 FAESLKSNNTF
-191 LYASLAVIVVGIVL
+191 LYASLAVIVIGVIL
-205 AGIIGYLI
+205 ASVIGYLI
-213 YRSIVDPIERISGTV
+213 YRSIVDPIDRISSTV
-228 HSVSEGDYGVRTGL
+228 HSVTEGDYGVRTGL
-242 TGDDEF
+242 TGSDEF

-269 EEENERLNDSVLRL
+269 EEENERLNESVLRL

-316 AEETGR
+316 AEVTGR

-347 VNATAHAQKSE
+347 VNATAHAQKTE
-358 VERTANELAQA
+358 VERTANELAGA
-369 SSALVNI
+369 SNTLLNI
-376 ARVARE
+376 AKVARA
-382 CNETA
+382 CNDSA
-387 KVTTETTQTAMAT
+387 QLTTETTQTAMST
-400 VTGTLDSMNE
+400 VTGTLESMNE
-410 IRDAIQ
+410 IREAIQ

-505 MDRTISQVVAGTRM
+505 MDRTISQVVAGSRM
-519 AESAGQQMVESQK
+519 AESAGQQMIASQK

-571 TSQELLE
+571 TSKELME

-606 RT
+606 RN

>member
-1 MNVNK
+1 MNK

-25 IILIVIAFTAL
+25 LILLMIGLTAL

-48 LNRNVSEGTRLSYL
+48 LNRNVTEGTRLSYL

-75 RVNTGAMTWEEG
+75 RVNTGALTWDQG
-87 RQNLAFANQQFEQDW
+87 RQNLGFANQQFEDDW
-102 RAYTSGLTPDE
+102 KTYTTALTPDE
-113 AEFID
+113 AEFIE
-118 DVLAPGLAGVRSS
+118 DVLAPGLAGVRSA
-131 FVELDRLFRSEDR
+131 FLELERLFKNEDR
-144 TNLSLFVIND
+144 TNLSLFVINE

-165 LLASSAERQL
+165 LLASSSERQL
-175 ASEKT
+175 ASERT
-180 FEESLRSNNTF
+180 FEDSLKSNNTF
-191 LYASLAVIVVGIVL
+191 LYASLAVIVIGVLL
-205 AGIIGYLI
+205 AGLIGYLI

-228 HSVSEGDYGVRTGL
+228 HSVSEGDYEVRTGL
-242 TGDDEF
+242 TGSDEF
-248 ARLGAA
+248 ATLGAA

-262 VTTLVDA
+262 VTSLVNA
-269 EEENERLNDSVLRL
+269 EEENERLNESVLKL
-283 LEAVARLSER
+283 LDAVARLSER

-322 VLTRVSRIASQVGA
+322 VLMRVSRIASQVGA

-347 VNATAHAQKSE
+347 VNATATAQKTE
-358 VERTANELAQA
+358 VERTASELAAA
-369 SSALVNI
+369 SNTLVNI
-376 ARVARE
+376 AKVARD

-387 KVTTETTQTAMAT
+387 KLTTETTQKAMST
-400 VTGTLDSMNE
+400 VTGTLESMNE
-410 IRDAIQ
+410 IREAIQ

-505 MDRTISQVVAGTRM
+505 MDRTISQVVSGSRM
-519 AESAGQQMVESQK
+519 AESAGEQMIASQK
-532 TTASLVRSVG
+532 TTASLVQSVG

-571 TSQELLE
+571 TSKELIE

-595 SVRVFKLPTQA
+595 SVRVFKLPAQA
-606 RT
+606 RS

>member
-1 MNVNK
+1 
-6 LFSKFRI
+6 
-13 GPRLIFLITVQA
+13 LIFLITVQA
-25 IILIVIAFTAL
+25 VILLTIGFTAL

-48 LNRNVSEGTRLSYL
+48 LNRNVTEGTRLSYL

-75 RVNTGAMTWEEG
+75 RVNTGVLIWEEG
-87 RQNLAFANQQFEQDW
+87 RQNLAFANQQFEDDW
-102 RAYTSGLTPDE
+102 RTYTAALSPDE
-113 AEFID
+113 AEFIE

-131 FVELDRLFRSEDR
+131 FIELERLFRSENR

-154 LDELVQPFLNA
+154 LDALVQPFLNA
-165 LLASSAERQL
+165 LLASSSERQL
-175 ASEKT
+175 ASERT
-180 FEESLRSNNTF
+180 FAESLKTNNTF
-191 LYASLAVIVVGIVL
+191 LYASLAVIVVGVIL
-205 AGIIGYLI
+205 AGVIGYLI
-213 YRSIVDPIERISGTV
+213 YRSIVDPIERISNTV
-228 HSVSEGDYGVRTGL
+228 HSVTVGEYGVRTGL
-242 TGDDEF
+242 TGSDEF
-248 ARLGAA
+248 ARLGMA

-262 VTTLVDA
+262 VTTLADA
-269 EEENERLNDSVLRL
+269 EEENERLNESILRL
-283 LEAVARLSER
+283 LEAVSRLSER

-347 VNATAHAQKSE
+347 VNAAAHAQQVE
-358 VERTANELAQA
+358 VEKTASELAGA
-369 SSALVNI
+369 SNTLVNI
-376 ARVARE
+376 AKVARA
-382 CNETA
+382 CNESA
-387 KVTTETTQTAMAT
+387 KLTIDTTRSAMAT
-400 VTGTLDSMNE
+400 VTGTLESMNE
-410 IRDAIQ
+410 IREAIQ

-424 LGERSQEITAIVDII
+424 LGERSQEITGIVDII

-505 MDRTISQVVAGTRM
+505 MDRTISQVVAGSRM
-519 AESAGQQMVESQK
+519 AESAGEQMIASQK
-532 TTASLVRSVG
+532 TTVSLVRSVG

-550 QARISNELRERASSM
+550 QARISNELRQRASSM
-565 LSQTQE
+565 LSQSQE
-571 TSQELLE
+571 TSKELVE

-595 SVRVFKLPTQA
+595 SVRVFKLPTGA
-606 RT
+606 RG

>member
-1 MNVNK
+1 MNK

-25 IILIVIAFTAL
+25 IILLIIGFTAL

-48 LNRNVSEGTRLSYL
+48 LNQNVSEGTRLSYL

-75 RVNTGAMTWEEG
+75 RVNTGAMTWEQG
-87 RQNLAFANQQFEQDW
+87 RQNLEFANQQFEDDW
-102 RAYTSGLTPDE
+102 QEYTSGLSADE

-118 DVLAPGLAGVRSS
+118 DVLAPGLAGVRSA
-131 FVELDRLFRSEDR
+131 FVELERLFRTEDR

-175 ASEKT
+175 ASEQT

-191 LYASLAVIVVGIVL
+191 LYASLAVIIVGIVL
-205 AGIIGYLI
+205 AGVIGYLI

-242 TGDDEF
+242 SGEDEF

-347 VNATAHAQKSE
+347 VNATANAQKSE
-358 VERTANELAQA
+358 VERTAGELAQA
-369 SSALVNI
+369 STTLVNI
-376 ARVARE
+376 AKVARE

-387 KVTTETTQTAMAT
+387 KLTTETTQTAMAT
-400 VTGTLDSMNE
+400 VTGTLESMNE

-505 MDRTISQVVAGTRM
+505 MDRTISQVVSGTRM
-519 AESAGQQMVESQK
+519 AESAGQQMVASQK
-532 TTASLVRSVG
+532 TTASLVRAVG

-565 LSQTQE
+565 LSQTQV

-595 SVRVFKLPTQA
+595 SVRVFKLPSEM

>member
-1 MNVNK
+1 VNK

-25 IILIVIAFTAL
+25 IILLVIGFTAL

-48 LNRNVSEGTRLSYL
+48 LNRNVTEGTRLSYL
-62 ADTIQGE
+62 ADTIQGD
-69 LLATVH
+69 LLATVN
-75 RVNTGAMTWEEG
+75 RVSTGALTWEEG
-87 RQNLAFANQQFEQDW
+87 RQNLEFANQQFEEDW
-102 RAYTSGLTPDE
+102 RTYTASLTPDE
-113 AEFID
+113 TEFID
-118 DVLAPGLAGVRSS
+118 DVLAPGLAGVRSA
-131 FVELDRLFRSEDR
+131 FVELRRLFKTENR
-144 TNLSLFVIND
+144 TDLSLFVLND
-154 LDELVQPFLNA
+154 LDELVNPFLNA
-165 LLASSAERQL
+165 LLASSSERQL
-175 ASEKT
+175 ASQQT
-180 FEESLRSNNTF
+180 FAESLKSNNTF
-191 LYASLAVIVVGIVL
+191 LYASLAVIVVGVIL
-205 AGIIGYLI
+205 AGVIGYLI
-213 YRSIVDPIERISGTV
+213 YRSIVDPIERISDTV
-228 HSVSEGDYGVRTGL
+228 HSVAEGDYGVRTGL
-242 TGDDEF
+242 DGSDEF

-262 VTTLVDA
+262 VTSLVDA
-269 EEENERLNDSVLRL
+269 EEENERLNESVLRL

-347 VNATAHAQKSE
+347 VNATANAQKAE
-358 VERTANELAQA
+358 VERTANELAGA
-369 SSALVNI
+369 SNTLVNI
-376 ARVARE
+376 AKVARA
-382 CNETA
+382 CNESA
-387 KVTTETTQTAMAT
+387 QLTTETTQTAMAT
-400 VTGTLDSMNE
+400 VTGTLESMNE
-410 IRDAIQ
+410 IREAIQ

-505 MDRTISQVVAGTRM
+505 MDRTISQVVAGSRM
-519 AESAGQQMVESQK
+519 AESAGQQMIASQK

-571 TSQELLE
+571 TSKELME

-595 SVRVFKLPTQA
+595 SVRVFKLPTEA
-606 RT
+606 RH

>member
-1 MNVNK
+1 MNK
-6 LFSKFRI
+6 LFSKLKI

-25 IILIVIAFTAL
+25 IILLVIGFTAL

-48 LNRNVSEGTRLSYL
+48 LNRNVTEGTRLSYL
-62 ADTIQGE
+62 ADTIQSE

-75 RVNTGAMTWEEG
+75 RVNTGAMIWDEG
-87 RQNLAFANQQFEQDW
+87 RQNLAFANQQFEDDW
-102 RAYTSGLTPDE
+102 RTYTTALSPDE
-113 AEFID
+113 AEFIE
-118 DVLAPGLAGVRSS
+118 DVLAPGLTGVRSS
-131 FVELDRLFRSEDR
+131 FVELDRLFRSENR

-165 LLASSAERQL
+165 LLASSSERQL
-175 ASEKT
+175 ASEQT
-180 FEESLRSNNTF
+180 FAESLKTNNTF
-191 LYASLAVIVVGIVL
+191 LYASLAVIVIGVAL
-205 AGIIGYLI
+205 AGVIGYLI
-213 YRSIVDPIERISGTV
+213 YRSIADPIARISDTV

-242 TGDDEF
+242 TGSDEF
-248 ARLGAA
+248 AHLGTA

-269 EEENERLNDSVLRL
+269 EEENERLNESVLRL

-293 DLTVTVPVSA
+293 DLTVSVPVSA

-347 VNATAHAQKSE
+347 VNATAQAQQIE
-358 VERTANELAQA
+358 VERTASELAGA
-369 SSALVNI
+369 SNALVNI
-376 ARVARE
+376 AKVARA
-382 CNETA
+382 CNDSA
-387 KVTTETTQTAMAT
+387 QLTTETTQSAMAT
-400 VTGTLDSMNE
+400 VTGTVESMNE
-410 IRDAIQ
+410 IREAIQ

-505 MDRTISQVVAGTRM
+505 MDRTISQVVAGSRM
-519 AESAGQQMVESQK
+519 AESAGQQMIASQK

-550 QARISNELRERASSM
+550 QARISNELRQRANSM

-571 TSQELLE
+571 TSKELVE

-595 SVRVFKLPTQA
+595 SVRVFKLPTAA
-606 RT
+606 RG